1 MEKKNQNIIKNIQL
15 SQIDVMDDFNV
26 LADLA
31 TLRSWP
37 IRFTRTVSS
46 SLSL

>member
-15 SQIDVMDDFNV
+15 SQIDVMDDFN
-26 LADLA
+26 ASA

-37 IRFTRTVSS
+37 IRFTRTDSS
-46 SLSL
+46 SLSP